1 MTSGLHDSQVQ
12 YWEPAKWVARLRARR
27 TDTRHLVLHTNLD
40 TGHGGKPGRF
50 ARYREIAEEYAFV
63 LDELGLVPD
72 DQKEILR

>member
-1 MTSGLHDSQVQ
+1 VQ
-12 YWEPAKWVARLRARR
+12 YWEPAKWVAKLRALRTGARR
-27 TDTRHLVLHTNLD
+27 LVLHTNLD

-72 DQKEILR
+72 VQKEAVR